1 MLRRRTLFSDAKL
14 LPDGGRLISAL
25 ISDGES
31 WIITDFVPD
40 ATTRFTFSGYEEQQA
55 SGFESYF
62 CVVGST
68 TFRCRWGGWGK
79 GPYVGPTFVEGATVT
94 YPTRLDFVI
103 DIPAG
108 IVMLNGVSCESL
120 ITVNWKTCLTL
131 FAVLQASGVPTHA
144 SKDFKL
150 YSSTVMKNGILVHE
164 YLPALDGN
172 GTPCVFDTV
181 DQKYWYNNGTGTFTY
196 EE

>member
-1 MLRRRTLFSDAKL
+1 MFSGVNP
-14 LPDGGRLISAL
+14 LPGGGRLVSAL
-25 ISDGES
+25 ISDGNS
-31 WIITDFVPD
+31 WIVTDCVPD
-40 ATTRFTFSGYEEQQA
+40 ATTRFTFSGYEEKQA
-55 SGFESYF
+55 SIYESYF
-62 CVVGST
+62 CAIEST
-68 TFRCRWGGWGK
+68 VFRCRWGGWGK

-108 IVMLNGVSCESL
+108 VVMLNGVAYEKP
-120 ITVNWKTCLTL
+120 ITVNWKTRLAL
-131 FAVLQASGVPTHA
+131 FGLVHANGTHTQA

-172 GTPCVFDTV
+172 GTPCLFDTV